1 VLVKNINFAISLT
14 NIEDIY
20 DNNNNNNIDVSI
32 KLEDE
37 SEYTVIIGTPKKFLD
52 VNK

>member
-1 VLVKNINFAISLT
+1 MLVKNINFAISLT

-20 DNNNNNNIDVSI
+20 DNNNNNIDVSI

>member
-1 VLVKNINFAISLT
+1 MLVKNINFAISLT

-20 DNNNNNNIDVSI
+20 YNNNNIDVSI